1 MINLVEC
8 HLFGRKNDQSHE
20 RGSMKWGDSC
30 THGVGKTYMT
40 GLLQSVGTRKTQSM
54 YPRFVRSD
62 ADLSMRCIVEQLLAV
77 PWFE

>member
-1 MINLVEC
+1 MINIVLC
-8 HLFGRKNDQSHE
+8 HLFGCENHQFQE
-20 RGSMKWGDSC
+20 RGSMKWDDSC

-62 ADLSMRCIVEQLLAV
+62 ADLSMRGIVEQLLAV